1 MVVQRAEL
9 RAACLNRCMD
19 AEIAARR
26 WAETWSR
33 AWPQRDAEAIAA
45 LYAGTVVYR
54 SPAFRPPDVGLAGV
68 RRYLSE
74 QLPAEENIEC
84 WFGRPIVSGHRAAV
98 EWWASWTEQ
107 GQELSYAGVTVLHF
121 DDQGQVVEHRDYDNH
136 VERREPPYSG
146 W

>member
-68 RRYLSE
+68 RRS
-74 QLPAEENIEC
+74 N
-84 WFGRPIVSGHRAAV
+84 RTTR
-98 EWWASWTEQ
+98 
-107 GQELSYAGVTVLHF
+107 
-121 DDQGQVVEHRDYDNH
+121 
-136 VERREPPYSG
+136 
-146 W
+146 